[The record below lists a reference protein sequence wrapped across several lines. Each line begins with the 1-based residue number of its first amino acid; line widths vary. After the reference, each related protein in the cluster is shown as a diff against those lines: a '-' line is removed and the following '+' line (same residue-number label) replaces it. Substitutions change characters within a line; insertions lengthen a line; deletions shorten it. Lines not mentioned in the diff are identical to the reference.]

1 MGESTSRRPPPDAK
15 GTRETRKAASTEP
28 EQDAQAQAQPQPDP
42 RSGDP
47 AKKQGPQ
54 SKFHG
59 SDPRKH

>member
-1 MGESTSRRPPPDAK
+1 MGESTSRRPPPDARGTGK
-15 GTRETRKAASTEP
+15 TREDAGTEP
-28 EQDAQAQAQPQPDP
+28 EQDAQPQPQPDA

>member
-1 MGESTSRRPPPDAK
+1 MGESTSRRTPPGAR
-15 GTRETRKAASTEP
+15 GTGKTSEDASTEP
-28 EQDAQAQAQPQPDP
+28 EQDAQAQPQPDP

>member
-1 MGESTSRRPPPDAK
+1 MGESTSRRPPPDAR
-15 GTRETRKAASTEP
+15 GTGEAREDASAEP
-28 EQDAQAQAQPQPDP
+28 EQDAQPQPDP